1 MHSIFVE
8 VYAAVAVA
16 AATNKEKQ
24 PSNDN
29 FYYDTG

>member
-8 VYAAVAVA
+8 VYAAVA